1 MTINKTN
8 IITAVILIL
17 TCMFIGG
24 VIGWKIKPCP
34 TCIGTVTVSVSDST
48 APAKDT
54 GVVSVNSIPTKIG
67 TKKYKSSPEAYHKNG
82 TLAGDISKTIHID
95 TSKQLTQKT
104 EEYHEHYISENCLDT
119 NIFKLDT
126 SVVDNFKAS
135 VTATVTGNEIIGMHV
150 DFQNFKPEK
159 WKVLNTQTTVEKKQ
173 ALIKVFPE
181 LYARANFNTVT
192 ATGGGA
198 GGGASFVVKDKHM
211 LGLDAGANFGIGQPI
226 SGEVMLRY
234 GFKIHIK

>member
-67 TKKYKSSPEAYHKNG
+67 TKKYKSSPEASRKNG
-82 TLAGDISKTIHID
+82 TLAGDISKVGAKKYNNAPGGPGPEC
-95 TSKQLTQKT
+95 SC
-104 EEYHEHYISENCLDT
+104 YLDT

-159 WKVLNTQTTVEKKQ
+159 WKVLNTQITVGKKQ

-181 LYARANFNTVT
+181 LYARANFNAIT

-234 GFKIHIK
+234 GFKIHLK